1 MPLIRC
7 LGPIRLPSSYRQYM
21 RVEAGHF
28 KRRNAY
34 DCHLQFDQE
43 LLPDPSYEDYEH
55 LVSRTHHFRN
65 GEVVQ
70 VAKPLVCPRL
80 TKRLAA
86 FYGGRQH
93 HLVMASV
100 EMSAHT
106 DQRDD
111 QINSTVLLIPH
122 QASHLHFLQVEDE
135 RRQLLPN
142 RIYAF
147 NHYREHALVY
157 DCEFGSSSS
166 SKPLSVLKV
175 RFDRMAKNSRTNTQ
189 GTAS

>member
-1 MPLIRC
+1 M
-7 LGPIRLPSSYRQYM
+7 QE
-21 RVEAGHF
+21 EAGHF
-28 KRRNAY
+28 KRKNAA
-34 DCHLQFDQE
+34 DCYLQFDQE
-43 LLPDPSYEDYEH
+43 LLPDPSFDGYEH
-55 LVSRTHHFRN
+55 LLSRTHHFRN
-65 GEVVQ
+65 GEVIQ
-70 VAKPLVCPRL
+70 VAKPLVCQRL
-80 TKRLAA
+80 TKQLAA

-100 EMSAHT
+100 EMAAHT

-111 QINSTVLLIPH
+111 EINSTVLLIPH

-147 NHYREHALVY
+147 NHYQEHALIY
-157 DCEFGSSSS
+157 DSDFGSTSS

-175 RFDRMAKNSRTNTQ
+175 RFDRIIGSRKTQ
-189 GTAS
+189 KLD

>member
-1 MPLIRC
+1 MSLIRC

-21 RVEAGHF
+21 REEASHF
-28 KRRNAY
+28 KRKNAG

-43 LLPDPSYEDYEH
+43 LLPDPLFEGYEQ
-55 LVSRTHHFRN
+55 LLSKTHHFRD
-65 GEVVQ
+65 GEVIQ

-80 TKRLAA
+80 TKKLAA
-86 FYGGRQH
+86 FFGGRQQ
-93 HLVMASV
+93 HLFMASV
-100 EMSAHT
+100 EMAMHT
-106 DQRDD
+106 DRRDD
-111 QINSTVLLIPH
+111 DINSTVLLIPY
-122 QASHLHFLQVEDE
+122 QASHLHYLQVEDQ

-147 NHYREHALVY
+147 NHYRQHSLVY

-175 RFDRMAKNSRTNTQ
+175 RFERIVAKSRKTQ
-189 GTAS
+189 K